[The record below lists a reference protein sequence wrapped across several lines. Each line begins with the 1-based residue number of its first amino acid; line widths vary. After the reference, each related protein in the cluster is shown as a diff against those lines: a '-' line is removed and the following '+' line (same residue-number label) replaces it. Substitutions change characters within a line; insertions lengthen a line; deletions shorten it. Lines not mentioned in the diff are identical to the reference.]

1 MTRGME
7 VSLLLLLTIACSGAP
22 SADSKPVV
30 RPRPS
35 ADPAAV
41 QKLKDA
47 GKEVTPAAFVAWLD
61 SHDKVRDDGREE
73 AELVKLYL
81 AAGIDP
87 NDKGSNGKTPLF
99 AAAGNGR
106 SDFVGLL
113 LKAGA
118 DTHARGTQNRTP
130 LHAAAIQGDAPTIGA
145 LIAAGAEVDA
155 RSDGGYTPFYIA
167 AQNGHVEAMKR
178 LLAKGADV
186 NAKNSVS
193 DGTPLMIAVYNTGP
207 EAIQVLVDAKA
218 DLNAVDYAGRS
229 ALDMAVDL
237 KRPEAVIELL
247 RKAGAQPGKKKA
259 S

>member
-1 MTRGME
+1 MTRGMGAP
-7 VSLLLLLTIACSGAP
+7 LLLLTIACTGAP
-22 SADSKPVV
+22 VADTRPAG

-35 ADPAAV
+35 PDPAAV

-47 GKEVTPAAFVAWLD
+47 GKEVTPAAFVGWIELRGD
-61 SHDKVRDDGREE
+61 VSGDVRED
-73 AELVKLYL
+73 AELMALYL

-87 NDKGSNGKTPLF
+87 NAKGSGGDTALLV
-99 AAAGNGR
+99 AARKGR
-106 SDFVGLL
+106 HDLVDLL

-118 DTHARGTQNRTP
+118 DTHARGSQKRTP
-130 LHAAAIQGDAPTIGA
+130 LHAAAINGDALTINA

-178 LLAKGADV
+178 LLEKGADV
-186 NAKNSVS
+186 NARNSVT
-193 DGTPLMIAVYNTGP
+193 DQTPLMAAVYNTGP
-207 EAIQVLVDAKA
+207 EAVQALLDAKA
-218 DLNAVDYAGRS
+218 DLNAVDYSGRS
-229 ALDMAVDL
+229 VLDIAVDL
-237 KRPEAVIELL
+237 KRPEAVIALL

>member
-1 MTRGME
+1 MTRGIGA
-7 VSLLLLLTIACSGAP
+7 SLLLLTLACSGAP
-22 SADSKPVV
+22 AADTKPAV

-41 QKLKDA
+41 KKLKDA
-47 GKEVTPAAFVAWLD
+47 GKEVTPAAFVEWLD

-73 AELVKLYL
+73 AEVVSLYL

-87 NDKGSNGKTPLF
+87 NAKGSNGKPPLF
-99 AAAGNGR
+99 VAAGNGR
-106 SDFVGLL
+106 SDFVDLL

-118 DTHARGTQNRTP
+118 DTHARATQNKTP
-130 LHAAAIQGDAPTIGA
+130 LHAAAINGDAPTISA

-155 RSDGGYTPFYIA
+155 RCDGGYTPFYIA
-167 AQNGHVEAMKR
+167 AQNGHIEAMKR
-178 LLAKGADV
+178 FLAKGADV
-186 NAKNSVS
+186 NAKNSLS
-193 DGTPLMIAVYNTGP
+193 EGTPLMIAVYNTGP

-218 DLNAVDYAGRS
+218 DLNAVDYSGRS

-237 KRPEAVIELL
+237 KRPDAVIELL